1 MKIIDFW
8 AEWCGPCKM
17 MNPVL
22 EELKN
27 EYPDIIIEKINVDE
41 DPESA
46 KEYGISSIPTFV
58 VFDDS
63 GNQVKTILGAMPKPR
78 FKKELGL
85 A

>member
-22 EELKN
+22 EDIKN
-27 EYPDIIIEKINVDE
+27 EHPNVIIEKINVDE
-41 DPESA
+41 NPDAA
-46 KEYGISSIPTFV
+46 KQYNISSIPTFIV
-58 VFDDS
+58 LDDN
-63 GNQVKTILGAMPKPR
+63 GNEVKKILGAMPKPR